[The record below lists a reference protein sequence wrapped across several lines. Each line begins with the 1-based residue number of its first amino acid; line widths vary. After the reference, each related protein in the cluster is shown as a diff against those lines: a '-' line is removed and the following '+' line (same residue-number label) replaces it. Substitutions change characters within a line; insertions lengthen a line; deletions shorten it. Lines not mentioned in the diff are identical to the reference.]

1 MLRLQPPDLFNVS
14 MVSTVLRMLVV
25 VVIYS
30 CLYEVFKLSG
40 DLPSYNGNVDLSSRH
55 SSTAPPCI
63 LHLQVDKDLWMGL
76 LIPLCAGH

>member
-1 MLRLQPPDLFNVS
+1 MH
-14 MVSTVLRMLVV
+14 VV
-25 VVIYS
+25 VVIYP
-30 CLYEVFKLSG
+30 CLYEVFEFSG

-76 LIPLCAGH
+76 LISLCAGH